1 MNRVNHMRERGF
13 SMVELM
19 IVVAITGILMALA
32 MPAYRDFINRQQMQA
47 AALEFYAAV
56 NLTRAEAIKRGDQV
70 TMAAADGADW
80 KSGWTIFLDANNNLR
95 RDSGE
100 QIIMTHDALPATLA
114 VASAFTDATAPYI
127 SYTGNGRS
135 RTKASVFQPQAGTV
149 SFTAVNMTRRIKVNF
164 LGRARMCDPDKDL
177 TCDATASGG

>member
-1 MNRVNHMRERGF
+1 
-13 SMVELM
+13 
-19 IVVAITGILMALA
+19 MALA

-80 KSGWTIFLDANNNLR
+80 KSGWAIFLDANNNLR

-114 VASAFTDATAPYI
+114 VANALPMRRRRTYPIQVMAAVVPKRASF
-127 SYTGNGRS
+127 S
-135 RTKASVFQPQAGTV
+135 RRLVLSVLQ
-149 SFTAVNMTRRIKVNF
+149 
-164 LGRARMCDPDKDL
+164 L
-177 TCDATASGG
+177 